1 MDWAKTGMDWVDV
14 WKGSWGEVESLGRG
28 RLGWRVW
35 ACIRSRLS
43 KAQRGVLRWLEMARV
58 SLLQDGEKI

>member
-1 MDWAKTGMDWVDV
+1 M

-28 RLGWRVW
+28 RLGWPVW